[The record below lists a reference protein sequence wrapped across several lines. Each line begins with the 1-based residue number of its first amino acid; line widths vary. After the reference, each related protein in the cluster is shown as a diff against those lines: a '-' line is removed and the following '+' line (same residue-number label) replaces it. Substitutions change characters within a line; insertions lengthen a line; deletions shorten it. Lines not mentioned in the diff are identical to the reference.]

1 MSLLVPAAVTSH
13 LSESHLEVY
22 FESTTI
28 GVHFAVLTGVGS
40 IIMKF
45 KTRVL

>member
-1 MSLLVPAAVTSH
+1 MSLLVQAAVTSH

-22 FESTTI
+22 FECTTI

-40 IIMKF
+40 SIMKF
-45 KTRVL
+45 KTTVL